1 MFDKQR
7 FMFKERL
14 TQLERN
20 PPEKTQVSQ
29 QRERMARG
37 FADVLRFKSDS
48 STSAVEKDS
57 EELDEKKMAA

>member
-1 MFDKQR
+1 
-7 FMFKERL
+7 MFKERL